1 MANPTPSGE
10 TDHALSR
17 VLIGAS
23 GMEADEHDSGPA
35 GAAPEAVK
43 AGHEADRF
51 RLKPILYVP
60 MLVAF
65 IVIGSIGIISAIFFT
80 MVERQ
85 DKPSTPD
92 TSRNPL
98 AAADANKSINERF
111 SRISS
116 SDPAAA
122 VAQPRLEYLKLTDN
136 SDPAY
141 YRSKLPS
148 EAANNTYEIRPEDL
162 RPENFIDPTSRRKV
176 LMESAWL
183 DADKTFASIPIA
195 EAIKAVI
202 AGKKLPTRKG
212 AGKAVLVSDEKAKL
226 SNGGRG
232 GPSMPKAEVKV
243 ELKKDAH

>member
-1 MANPTPSGE
+1 MANHTPSGDK
-10 TDHALSR
+10 DHALGK
-17 VLIGAS
+17 VLIAAS
-23 GMEADEHDSGPA
+23 GMGADEHDSGPA
-35 GAAPEAVK
+35 GAAPDAVM

-51 RLKPILYVP
+51 RVKPILYVP
-60 MLVAF
+60 LFVAF
-65 IVIGSIGIISAIFFT
+65 LVIGAIGIVSAIFFT

-85 DKPSTPD
+85 DKPSAAD

-98 AAADANKSINERF
+98 AAADANKNINERF

-148 EAANNTYEIRPEDL
+148 DATINTYEIRPEDL
-162 RPENFIDPTSRRKV
+162 RPENFIDPTSRRKI
-176 LMESAWL
+176 LIETAWVGT
-183 DADKTFASIPIA
+183 DKKFASIPIA
-195 EAIKAVI
+195 DAIKAVV
-202 AGKKLPTRKG
+202 AGKKLLTRKD
-212 AGKAVLVSDEKAKL
+212 APKAVLVSDEKAKL

-232 GPSMPKAEVKV
+232 GPSMPKVEVKT